1 MLCCC
6 AAVGY
11 LCLCLYL
18 CLHFVKIREL
28 DLVPAQTCK
37 NADVVYLCLCLCF
50 EKNEELD
57 VVPEQTSKNVA
68 AAEGQAR
75 KADRIVFADIEYKR

>member
-28 DLVPAQTCK
+28 DLVPAQTSK
-37 NADVVYLCLCLCF
+37 NADVVYLCLCLRF

-68 AAEGQAR
+68 AAEGPAR
-75 KADRIVFADIEYKR
+75 KADRIVFADKEYKR